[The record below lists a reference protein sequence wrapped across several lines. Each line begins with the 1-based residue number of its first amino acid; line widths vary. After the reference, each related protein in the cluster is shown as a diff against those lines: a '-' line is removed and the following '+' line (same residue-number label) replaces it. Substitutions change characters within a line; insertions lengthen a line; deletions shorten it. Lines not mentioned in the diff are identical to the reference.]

1 MLPLQR
7 DFDASSLTRTKP
19 SITRSVNNE
28 SSKTSVEIPNLS
40 LGAYMQ
46 RQYDKREDTPSP
58 QALTNSSS
66 QNNTNNT
73 NNTNN
78 CSSPNND
85 NNNSSPCPL
94 PGHAG
99 HTIAQCRQRKRSQA
113 QADSTNRNLLPQA
126 PPPYIL
132 RNRSNITPTPA
143 SKAHVTD
150 IPLAPTLPTEPNLS
164 PQDTLFLD
172 SLSIYCLLS

>member
-19 SITRSVNNE
+19 SITRSVNNQ

-46 RQYDKREDTPSP
+46 RQYSKRIPPEPPPNDTPPP
-58 QALTNSSS
+58 QALTSSS
-66 QNNTNNT
+66 STNNT

-78 CSSPNND
+78 RSSPNND
-85 NNNSSPCPL
+85 NNTSSPCPL

-113 QADSTNRNLLPQA
+113 QADSTNHNSLPQA
-126 PPPYIL
+126 PLPSTL
-132 RNRSNITPTPA
+132 RNRSNITPTSASGAQVTETPPA
-143 SKAHVTD
+143 SST
-150 IPLAPTLPTEPNLS
+150 PPTEPLLS
-164 PQDTLFLD
+164 PQDTLYLD
-172 SLSIYCLLS
+172 TH